1 MWFRT
6 RKGGYIM
13 ERASFDMT
21 RRNFLKGAAAGTAAL
36 AVGGLALQGCS
47 PSEKRASEET
57 REAEKPIPEEFTD
70 GTYITEAI
78 SMHGKVVV
86 KTVVSE
92 GAIADVSVLNHRES
106 FVVGEEAVVNIP
118 TRIVESQCL
127 DVDAVTG
134 ATITSTAIKNAVSE
148 AIANAGGNPDDFK
161 GYTAPAPQA
170 STVEKTVDVAIMG
183 GGPAGLMAA
192 WELADQGKSVTIFEK
207 MPYVGGCTPL
217 TGGGIYTAETDVQK
231 TWGEEHC
238 VERYSTFEKCFEFR
252 QGQAITDH
260 KYYNPDMP
268 YLKNT
273 IVYSSKA
280 VNKMSS
286 IGIGFTPLDR
296 AIAPVFAPGDFQIG
310 CKYSIV
316 FIEHYLTTKLGVE
329 IVKEAPVTSLSADG
343 DRVVGLVAQGADGTT
358 YNVAAKAVVLASGG
372 YIMNDEL
379 MKEYQPNE
387 MKFTRMG
394 PPWTTGDGMM
404 LAKDVGAQWI
414 CMDEG
419 VTSHYHGAVSL
430 AEISYICNTV
440 PGVIVDSTG
449 ARFVNESGDYKL
461 YLHLFKEKPSSDFYW
476 VFDSAAYWGLAPNGN
491 SYGIDYRFLEETG
504 DMIQGADYH
513 DLAEQYDLPDLI
525 ASLDAVNDCALNGKE
540 DELGNPNLTAMDVE
554 NTMYAVKVLP
564 TPYIAQGG
572 VHIDLQGHVLRED
585 ESILPG
591 LYAAGDVTGA
601 VDNLDGHP
609 YNIGLSQAFGW
620 GQLVGETIGAEL
632 A

>member
-1 MWFRT
+1 MHIV
-6 RKGGYIM
+6 RKDGSIM
-13 ERASFDMT
+13 GDELFDLS
-21 RRNFLKGAAAGTAAL
+21 RRNFLKGAAVGTAAL
-36 AVGGLALQGCS
+36 AVGGLALQGCA
-47 PSEKRASEET
+47 PSEKQGAEGAG
-57 REAEKPIPEEFTD
+57 EAEKPIPDEFTD
-70 GTYITEAI
+70 GTYITESI
-78 SMHGKVVV
+78 SMHGKVTV
-86 KTVVSE
+86 KTVIAE
-92 GAIADVSVLNHRES
+92 GSIAEVSVLNHRES
-106 FVVGEEAVVNIP
+106 YVVGEEAVANMP
-118 TRIVESQCL
+118 LRIVESQCL

-134 ATITSTAIKNAVSE
+134 ATITSTAIVNAVTE
-148 AIANAGGNPDDFK
+148 AIVNAGGAPDDFK
-161 GYTAPAPQA
+161 GYTATDPEP
-170 STVEKTVDVAIMG
+170 KTVDKTVEVAIMG

-192 WELADQGKSVTIFEK
+192 WELAEQGKSVTIFEK

-231 TWGEEHC
+231 TWGQDYC

-252 QGQAITDH
+252 QGQAIADH

-273 IVYSSKA
+273 IRYSSKA

-286 IGIGFTPLDR
+286 IGVGFTPLDR

-316 FIEHYLTTKLGVE
+316 FIEHYLTTQLGVE
-329 IVKEAPVTSLSADG
+329 IIKEAPVTSLTSDG
-343 DRVVGLVAQGADGTT
+343 ERIVGLVAQGVDGTT
-358 YNVAAKAVVLASGG
+358 YQVTASAVVIASGG
-372 YIMNDEL
+372 YIMNDDL
-379 MKEYQPNE
+379 MKEYQPDE

-394 PPWTTGDGMM
+394 PPWTTGDGML
-404 LAKDVGAQWI
+404 LAQEAGAQWI

-504 DMIQGADYH
+504 DMIQGSDYR
-513 DLAEQYDLPDLI
+513 DLAEQFDLPDLV
-525 ASLDAVNDCALNGKE
+525 ASLDAVNDCVRNGGE
-540 DELGNPNLTAMDVE
+540 DEFGNPNLSAMDVE

-620 GQLVGETIGAEL
+620 GLLVGETITNEL

>member
-1 MWFRT
+1 MC
-6 RKGGYIM
+6 IM
-13 ERASFDMT
+13 GDVQFDLSRRSFI
-21 RRNFLKGAAAGTAAL
+21 KGAAAGAAML
-36 AVGGLALQGCS
+36 AASGLSLQGCA
-47 PSEKRASEET
+47 PSEGQSSDAKGS
-57 REAEKPIPEEFTD
+57 AEKQIPDTFTD
-70 GTYITEAI
+70 GTYITESI
-78 SMHGKVVV
+78 SMHGKVIV
-86 KTVVSE
+86 KTVISE
-92 GAIADVSVLNHRES
+92 GAIAEVSVLNHRES
-106 FVVGEEAVVNIP
+106 FVVGEEAVQSMP
-118 TRIVESQCL
+118 ERIVESQCL

-134 ATITSTAIKNAVSE
+134 ATITSTAIVNAVTE
-148 AIANAGGNPDDFK
+148 AVTNAGGDPELFK
-161 GYTAPAPQA
+161 GYVAPAPE
-170 STVEKTVDVAIMG
+170 TKTEEKTIDVAIMG

-192 WELADQGKSVTIFEK
+192 WELAEQGKSVTIFEK

-217 TGGGIYTAETDVQK
+217 TGGGIYTAETDFQK
-231 TWGEEHC
+231 AWGQEYC

-260 KYYNPDMP
+260 KYYNPEMP

-273 IVYSSKA
+273 ILYSSKA
-280 VNKMSS
+280 VNKMMG
-286 IGIGFTPLDR
+286 IGVGFTPLDH
-296 AIAPVFAPGDFQIG
+296 AFAPVFAPGDFQIG

-329 IVKEAPVTSLSADG
+329 IIKEAPVVALTMDG
-343 DRVVGLVAQGADGTT
+343 DRVAGLVAQGVDGTT
-358 YNVAAKAVVLASGG
+358 YRVAAKVVVLASGG
-372 YIMNDEL
+372 YIMNDDL
-379 MKEYQPNE
+379 MKEYQPDE

-394 PPWTTGDGMM
+394 PPWTTGDGML
-404 LAKDVGAQWI
+404 LARDAGAQWI

-419 VTSHYHGAVSL
+419 VTSHYHGATSL

-440 PGVIVDSTG
+440 PGVIVDFAG

-461 YLHLFKEKPSSDFYW
+461 YLHLFKEKPSTDFYW

-504 DMIQGADYH
+504 DMIQGADYRE
-513 DLAEQYDLPDLI
+513 LAEKYDMPDLV
-525 ASLDAVNDCALNGKE
+525 ASLDAVNDCVLHGKK
-540 DELGNPNLTAMDVE
+540 DELGNLNLVAMDVH
-554 NTMYAVKVLP
+554 NTMYAVKVVP

-585 ESILPG
+585 GSALPG

-620 GQLVGETIGAEL
+620 GVLVGETIGAEL
-632 A
+632 S